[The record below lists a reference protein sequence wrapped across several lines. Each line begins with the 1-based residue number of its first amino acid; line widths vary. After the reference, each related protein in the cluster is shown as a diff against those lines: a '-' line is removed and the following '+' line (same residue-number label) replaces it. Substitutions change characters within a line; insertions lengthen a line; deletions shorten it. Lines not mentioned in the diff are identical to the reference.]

1 MTMVLIQSAVALGL
15 TVLILWLSRP
25 LGLRLGV
32 LDIPN
37 NVRKFHARPTPKM
50 GGTALAVAGLACV
63 FLHSIDAGMPFPVK
77 VGVVL
82 VACHYIIGLVDDRSD
97 IDARLRLV
105 LSTLATMAAFWL
117 DSTLVPQALNFSWDV
132 SVGIV
137 PAFAFIAGAL
147 VLVSF
152 VFAVNLI
159 DGRNG
164 ILAGYAMLW
173 LTLLQVTADALP
185 LTSYYVAM
193 LCCGA
198 FLIANLRGLVFA
210 GDSGAYLV
218 ACTIGVLG
226 LHAHNDGAVAI
237 DQLLLW
243 FIVPVFDA
251 GRVLAVR
258 LGRGQSPFRGGR
270 DHLHHVLWDHVS
282 HRWAGAL
289 YASATLIP
297 SVLSVL
303 MPSLTVLWLVAAVAW
318 LLVLSSSPVFFA
330 KLRTV

>member
-1 MTMVLIQSAVALGL
+1 M
-15 TVLILWLSRP
+15 
-25 LGLRLGV
+25 
-32 LDIPN
+32 
-37 NVRKFHARPTPKM
+37 
-50 GGTALAVAGLACV
+50 
-63 FLHSIDAGMPFPVK
+63 HSINADMQFPVK
-77 VGVVL
+77 VGVIL

-105 LSTLATMAAFWL
+105 LSTLATTAAFWL
-117 DSTLVPQALNFSWDV
+117 DPTLVALNLNFSWGIN
-132 SVGIV
+132 VGMV
-137 PAFAFIAGAL
+137 PAFAFVAAAL

-152 VFAVNLI
+152 IFAVNLI

-185 LTSYYVAM
+185 MGYYVTAM

-198 FLIANLRGLVFA
+198 FLIANMRGLVFA

-226 LHAHNDGAVAI
+226 LHAHAEGHVSI

-289 YASATLIP
+289 YASATLVP
-297 SVLSVL
+297 SVLSV
-303 MPSLTVLWLVAAVAW
+303 MVPSLTALWLIAAVAW
-318 LLVLSSSPVFFA
+318 LLVLSTSPVFFA

>member
-1 MTMVLIQSAVALGL
+1 MTAVIIQSAVAVGL
-15 TVLILWLSRP
+15 TLLILWLSHP

-37 NVRKFHARPTPKM
+37 KTRKFHARPTPKM

-63 FLHSIDAGMPFPVK
+63 CLHFFDVGMPMPVK
-77 VGVVL
+77 VGVML

-105 LSTLATMAAFWL
+105 LSAVVTSAAFWL
-117 DSTLVPQALNFSWDV
+117 DPTLIPAGLNFSWDM
-132 SVGIV
+132 SIGMV
-137 PAFAFIAGAL
+137 PAFAFAAGVL

-173 LTLLQVTADALP
+173 LTLLQVTAESLP
-185 LTSYYVAM
+185 LNLYIVAM

-198 FLIANLRGLVFA
+198 FLVANLRGMVFA

-218 ACTIGVLG
+218 ACTIGILG
-226 LHAHNDGAVAI
+226 LHAHNDGAVSI

-258 LGRGQSPFRGGR
+258 LRRGQSPFRGGR
-270 DHLHHVLWDHVS
+270 DHLHHVLWDHLPP
-282 HRWAGAL
+282 RLAGAL
-289 YASATLIP
+289 YASATLVP
-297 SVLSVL
+297 AVLSVFA
-303 MPSLTVLWLVAAVAW
+303 PGLTLLWLIMAATW
-318 LLVLSSSPVFFA
+318 LLILSAKPVFFG
-330 KLRTV
+330 KLRAV

>member
-1 MTMVLIQSAVALGL
+1 MTMALIQSAVALGL

-63 FLHSIDAGMPFPVK
+63 ILHSLNAEIGFPVK

-105 LSTLATMAAFWL
+105 LSSLATFAGFWI
-117 DSTLVPQALNFSWDV
+117 DPTLTPQSLNFSWGV
-132 SVGIV
+132 VVGIV

-147 VLVSF
+147 ALVSF

-173 LTLLQVTADALP
+173 LTLLQVSGSVLP
-185 LTSYYVAM
+185 LELYGVAM

-210 GDSGAYLV
+210 GDSGAYLI
-218 ACTIGVLG
+218 ACTIGILG
-226 LHAHNDGAVAI
+226 LHAYNDGAVSV
-237 DQLLLW
+237 DQLFVW

-258 LGRGQSPFRGGR
+258 LSRGQSPFRGGR

-282 HRWAGAL
+282 HRWAGIL
-289 YASATLIP
+289 YASATLVP
-297 SVLSVL
+297 SALSL
-303 MPSLTVLWLVAAVAW
+303 IAPGLTALWLIAAIAW
-318 LLVLSSSPVFFA
+318 LLVLSSSSVFFA

>member
-1 MTMVLIQSAVALGL
+1 MTMVIIQSAVAVGL
-15 TVLILWLSRP
+15 TLLILWLSRP

-32 LDIPN
+32 LDMPN
-37 NVRKFHARPTPKM
+37 KTRKFHARPTPKM

-63 FLHSIDAGMPFPVK
+63 LLHSLDAGMPTPVK
-77 VGVVL
+77 VGVIL

-97 IDARLRLV
+97 IDARLRLM
-105 LSTLATMAAFWL
+105 LSAAATSAAFWL
-117 DSTLVPQALNFSWDV
+117 DPTLIPAGLNFSWDM
-132 SVGIV
+132 SIGMV
-137 PAFAFIAGAL
+137 PAFAFIAGVL

-173 LTLLQVTADALP
+173 LTLLQVTAGALP
-185 LTSYYVAM
+185 LSLYICAM

-198 FLIANLRGLVFA
+198 FLIANLRGMVFA

-226 LHAHNDGAVAI
+226 LHAHNNGAVSI

-258 LGRGQSPFRGGR
+258 LRRGQSPFRGGR
-270 DHLHHVLWDHVS
+270 DHLHHVLWDHLS
-282 HRWAGAL
+282 ARWAGAL
-289 YASATLIP
+289 YASATLVP
-297 SVLSVL
+297 SVLSIL
-303 MPSLTVLWLVAAVAW
+303 APSLTLLWLVVAATW
-318 LLVLSSSPVFFA
+318 LLVLSTTPVFFG
-330 KLRTV
+330 KLRAV